1 MDNIFGKEDSGDE
14 RDGERKDVDVYK
26 DIKVNLARNSGS
38 KDSEAMEIDSMQVK
52 AELLDAM
59 SSRSQSD
66 TEETENTGS
75 NSTYRVVEAIEIVK
89 HEFDRKEDEQ
99 TAEDIFSNDIMI
111 PRANPVSTKER
122 RESKEKSRRE
132 IEEEEREKMQVL
144 VSNFTEDQLDRYEM
158 YRRSAFPKA
167 AIKRIMQTIT
177 GCSVSQ
183 NVVIAMSGIA
193 KVFVGEIVEEAL
205 DVMEAQNETGPLQPK
220 HLREAVRRLR
230 LQGQIPNGR
239 AHKAFF
245 SKNTCRLG
253 LFDSSKCSSN
263 ERRYYSDIYSRSC
276 HHSIQQFTT
285 DKPKVENKTLI
296 SLQRYWKSAIR
307 NFHLSYSQT
316 DADVTYRR
324 KLLSYEQNFFG
335 TRPTRSSRFHN
346 GIREVIL
353 TEASGLTERKRNV
366 AAKDIES
373 NDEDIDSAAWDN
385 WSIWSTCSVT
395 CGQGRQVRWRH
406 CLSADCIEGLKK
418 AQLKRCRLKDCGTK
432 GFLGWLGIKS

>member
-14 RDGERKDVDVYK
+14 KDSEHKDVEEHEDNK
-26 DIKVNLARNSGS
+26 TSLTHNSGS
-38 KDSEAMEIDSMQVK
+38 KDIEAMEIDNIVSFVK
-52 AELLDAM
+52 VELDAM
-59 SSRSQSD
+59 SSQSQSD
-66 TEETENTGS
+66 AEEIENTGS
-75 NSTYRVVEAIEIVK
+75 NSTCPVAENKVVETVK
-89 HEFDRKEDEQ
+89 QELDMKVEEQ

-122 RESKEKSRRE
+122 RESKEKSKKE

-245 SKNTCRLG
+245 RL
-253 LFDSSKCSSN
+253 
-263 ERRYYSDIYSRSC
+263 
-276 HHSIQQFTT
+276 
-285 DKPKVENKTLI
+285 
-296 SLQRYWKSAIR
+296 
-307 NFHLSYSQT
+307 
-316 DADVTYRR
+316 
-324 KLLSYEQNFFG
+324 
-335 TRPTRSSRFHN
+335 
-346 GIREVIL
+346 
-353 TEASGLTERKRNV
+353 
-366 AAKDIES
+366 
-373 NDEDIDSAAWDN
+373 
-385 WSIWSTCSVT
+385 
-395 CGQGRQVRWRH
+395 
-406 CLSADCIEGLKK
+406 
-418 AQLKRCRLKDCGTK
+418 
-432 GFLGWLGIKS
+432 